1 MIKINSIFNYSSKI
15 IKSNSEANVNL
26 TKELDDITP
35 FLILFCKDFRIAIKL
50 QMSIISEET

>member
-15 IKSNSEANVNL
+15 IKSNSEANVNF

-50 QMSIISEET
+50 